1 MDENTQTKGASEGD
15 TNENTNQNKNPSPE
29 ALAKESIE
37 YASLVVL
44 LNSDIGRMVLH
55 HTGAKSVRAFC
66 RDCMEEI
73 DTFAGAEAEEY
84 AEI

>member
-1 MDENTQTKGASEGD
+1 MVKKDEEKEYEQMEKHTDS
-15 TNENTNQNKNPSPE
+15 E
-29 ALAKESIE
+29 ALARESVE

-55 HTGAKSVRAFC
+55 HTGTKSVRAFC
-66 RDCMEEI
+66 RDCIEQI
-73 DTFAGAEAEEY
+73 DWCGEDGAEEY